1 MIRLLF
7 EATQRVIS
15 FWTRVLRRR
24 TNSGSPRPLSSV
36 GKPDCQNGSPS
47 QASGH
52 RLFSRV
58 FRNPKADEL
67 QSLESIDPMN
77 LIVDWVA
84 ESADLERTHPVP
96 AIADVCR
103 QSD

>member
-1 MIRLLF
+1 MA
-7 EATQRVIS
+7 EPGE
-15 FWTRVLRRR
+15 WT
-24 TNSGSPRPLSSV
+24 PL
-36 GKPDCQNGSPS
+36 
-47 QASGH
+47 
-52 RLFSRV
+52 V
-58 FRNPKADEL
+58 FKGLPNPKADEL